1 MPDAVT
7 PRIRT
12 IFQFTPLEILRPAN
26 NTIKKKKFLTGFTI
40 YDLLFTIF
48 KMEDKDFYTQLRD
61 KATLVNNTLRFLLSK
76 RCGTGF
82 QPVKTRPSPLGPTQC
97 PWRDLRGW
105 PCHQLK
111 EALVYVIEAPGKRIR
126 SVLALWCCELVSGQI
141 NHNAEIAA
149 AAIEMVH
156 TYSLVHDDLPA
167 MDNDDFR
174 RGRLTCHKAFDEAT
188 AILAGDALLTLA
200 FEILAKEID
209 QPTLAVRLIS
219 QLAEDAGPAGMIEGQ
234 MADLR
239 TEKNHSA
246 CHSCENR
253 NPEYNNRMDSRL
265 RGNDREKCDS
275 EKLLEYIH
283 TNKTAKMFRCSA
295 AMGAICGGAND
306 RQLKCL
312 CEYGLKIGLGFQI
325 ADDILDVSA
334 STEQLGKTA
343 GKDER
348 AGKVTYPAVVG
359 MEKSRQMAKKL
370 ADEAVAAL
378 EPFGEKADTLRQ
390 LAMALSKRTK

>member
-1 MPDAVT
+1 M
-7 PRIRT
+7 
-12 IFQFTPLEILRPAN
+12 
-26 NTIKKKKFLTGFTI
+26 KH
-40 YDLLFTIF
+40 
-48 KMEDKDFYTQLRD
+48 KDFYTELRD
-61 KATLVNNTLRFLLSK
+61 KATLVNNTLRFLLTKSAVGGMK
-76 RCGTGF
+76 G
-82 QPVKTRPSPLGPTQC
+82 
-97 PWRDLRGW
+97 D
-105 PCHQLK
+105 LK

-126 SVLALWCCELVSGQI
+126 SALALWCCELVSGQI

-188 AILAGDALLTLA
+188 AILVGDALLTLA
-200 FEILAKEID
+200 FEILAKETD
-209 QPTLAVRLIS
+209 QPAMAVRLIG
-219 QLAEDAGPAGMIEGQ
+219 QLAKDAGPAGMIAGQ
-234 MADLR
+234 MADLKA
-239 TEKNHSA
+239 EKTAS
-246 CHSCENR
+246 
-253 NPEYNNRMDSRL
+253 
-265 RGNDREKCDS
+265 S
-275 EKLLEYIH
+275 EKILEYIH
-283 TNKTAKMFRCSA
+283 TNKTAKMFRCST

-334 STEQLGKTA
+334 STEHLGKTA

-348 AGKVTYPAVVG
+348 AGKVTYPTVVG

-390 LAMALSKRTK
+390 LAMALLKRTK